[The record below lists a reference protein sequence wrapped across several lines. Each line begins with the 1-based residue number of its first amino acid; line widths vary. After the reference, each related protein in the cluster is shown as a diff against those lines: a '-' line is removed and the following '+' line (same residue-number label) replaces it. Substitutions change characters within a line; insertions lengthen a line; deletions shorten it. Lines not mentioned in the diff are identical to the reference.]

1 MSSTANISEWLLWAL
16 HIVTGSFDRV
26 GGMWFNPGYLKRLE
40 LRATQ
45 SSDVPLQPVLRS
57 DARPDVPVQWG
68 EIPCAAMADEIEA
81 GNLRALIVIGG
92 NPLTSFPDP
101 PRIDAALRSLD
112 VLAVAD
118 VVETEM
124 TRIATHVLPVAGQLE
139 RSDMPLFIDQFM
151 PSVATRYTPAVV
163 PPAEDRQP
171 LWRVLGQLAERMGL
185 VVLPDG
191 LDAQT
196 ATDDDLLAVVADRSR
211 SSMAHITDVRV
222 DVDERSLFGWV
233 RDRLLP
239 DGRWRVAPQPLVDQL
254 VDVAARDPMVL
265 ISGRQARHVN
275 SQMMES
281 ESSGKGDPPDLF
293 VHPSDATAH
302 DIVHGGLVRI
312 SSVSG
317 SVVASARLDDRMVP
331 GAVFLPHG
339 FSAPNVGDLTSGT
352 LGVDPLSGMVLQS
365 GLAVSLNPV
374 DES

>member
-1 MSSTANISEWLLWAL
+1 
-16 HIVTGSFDRV
+16 
-26 GGMWFNPGYLKRLE
+26 
-40 LRATQ
+40 
-45 SSDVPLQPVLRS
+45 
-57 DARPDVPVQWG
+57 
-68 EIPCAAMADEIEA
+68 
-81 GNLRALIVIGG
+81 
-92 NPLTSFPDP
+92 
-101 PRIDAALRSLD
+101 
-112 VLAVAD
+112 
-118 VVETEM
+118 
-124 TRIATHVLPVAGQLE
+124 
-139 RSDMPLFIDQFM
+139 
-151 PSVATRYTPAVV
+151 
-163 PPAEDRQP
+163 
-171 LWRVLGQLAERMGL
+171 MGL
-185 VVLPDG
+185 DVLPDG
-191 LDAQT
+191 LDVQT

-254 VDVAARDPMVL
+254 ADVASRVPMVL
-265 ISGRQARHVN
+265 ISGRQSRHIN

-302 DIVHGGLVRI
+302 DIGDGELVRI

-365 GLAVSLNPV
+365 GVAVSLIPSPRSV
-374 DES
+374 VVSAAHKSGG